1 MTLFKYFRL
10 LLVTIIFGL
19 SSYQFSWAAQANFSW
34 LPNDPSD
41 GTVGYI
47 LHYGKSSRNYTES
60 VDVGSP
66 APVNGRIHAS
76 VATLAAEQT
85 YFFTVTAYNAKRAES
100 PYPNEVITTTPKKV
114 TPEFA
119 LRINAG
125 GGQYTDGNGDVWS
138 ADSGFNTGSKSS
150 TTTAI
155 GGTSDDALFQ
165 TQRWDANGGEELKY
179 SFDVPNGDYVVNLYF
194 AEVYSGAFYSGGRQ
208 FDILL
213 EGSTAEYKMDIY
225 DEVGKNTAHKKSY
238 EVSVIDGKL
247 NMEFLHGIENPTIS
261 AIEIVS
267 FAVKDTEP
275 APEPAPEEGEDTGAS
290 FALRVNA
297 GGGAYT
303 DKNGDVWSAD
313 SGYNTGS
320 KSSTSVAI
328 SSTED
333 DVLFQTQRWDAKAGE
348 ELKYSFDVPNGAYV
362 VNLYFAEVYNVVHR
376 KGGRMFDILLE
387 GSNVESNFDIYSV
400 AGANTAH
407 MQSYE
412 VNVVDG
418 QINMEFLH
426 GVENPTISA
435 IEVLSYAVKDPEF
448 VLLVNAGGGE
458 YTDSNGDVW
467 SADFGF
473 NTGNKSSTS
482 VAIGS
487 TEDDAL
493 FQTQRWDAKTGE
505 ELKYSFDVPNGN
517 YVVNLYFAEVYTVVH
532 RNGGRVFA
540 VLLEGSNVESKFDIY
555 SVAGANTAH
564 MRSYEVSVVDG
575 QLNMEFLHGV
585 ENPTISAIEIFSY

>member
-66 APVNGRIHAS
+66 APVNGRVNAS
-76 VATLAAEQT
+76 VATLEAEQT
-85 YFFTVTAYNAKRAES
+85 YYFTVTAYNAQGSES
-100 PYPNEVITTTPKKV
+100 PYPNEVICITPSRV
-114 TPEFA
+114 IPEFA

-125 GGQYTDGNGDVWS
+125 GGEYTDGNGDVWS
-138 ADSGFNTGSKSS
+138 ADSGFNTGNISS
-150 TTTAI
+150 TTSAI
-155 GGTSDDALFQ
+155 GGTSNDVLFQ
-165 TQRWDANGGEELKY
+165 TQRWDDKAGEELKY
-179 SFDVPNGDYVVNLYF
+179 SFDVPDGDYVVNLYF
-194 AEVYSGAFYSGGRQ
+194 AENYSGASYSGGRQ

-213 EGSTAEYKMDIY
+213 EGSTVEYKLDIY
-225 DEVGKNTAHKKSY
+225 DEVGKNTAHMKSY
-238 EVSVIDGKL
+238 EVSVIDGQL
-247 NMEFLHGIENPTIS
+247 NMELLHGIENPTIA

-267 FAVKDTEP
+267 FAVKDP
-275 APEPAPEEGEDTGAS
+275 APAPSPDAG

-313 SGYNTGS
+313 SGYNTGN

-328 SSTED
+328 SGTED
-333 DVLFQTQRWDAKAGE
+333 DVLFQTQRWDDASGE
-348 ELKYSFDVPNGAYV
+348 ELKYSFDVPDGAYV
-362 VNLYFAEVYNVVHR
+362 VNLYFAENYTGALRQGARV
-376 KGGRMFDILLE
+376 FDVLLE
-387 GSNVESNFDIYSV
+387 GSNVERNFDIYSV
-400 AGANTAH
+400 AGANTAL
-407 MQSYE
+407 MRSYV

-418 QINMEFLH
+418 QLNMEFLH

-435 IEVLSYAVKDPEF
+435 IEVLSSAVKDPDF

-473 NTGNKSSTS
+473 NTGSKSSTS
-482 VAIGS
+482 VAISG

-493 FQTQRWDAKTGE
+493 FQTQRWDGKTGE

-517 YVVNLYFAEVYTVVH
+517 YVVNLYFAENYTGAL
-532 RNGGRVFA
+532 RQGARVFD
-540 VLLEGSNVESKFDIY
+540 VLLEGYNVEHNFDIY
-555 SVAGANTAH
+555 SVAGANAAH
-564 MRSYEVSVVDG
+564 IRSYEVTVVDG
-575 QLNMEFLHGV
+575 QINMEFLHGV

>member
-66 APVNGRIHAS
+66 APVNGRVNAS
-76 VATLAAEQT
+76 VATLEAEQT
-85 YFFTVTAYNAKRAES
+85 YYFTVTAYNAQGSES
-100 PYPNEVITTTPKKV
+100 PYPNEVICITPSRV
-114 TPEFA
+114 IPEFA

-125 GGQYTDGNGDVWS
+125 GGEYTDGNGDVWS
-138 ADSGFNTGSKSS
+138 ADSGFNTGNISS
-150 TTTAI
+150 TTSAI
-155 GGTSDDALFQ
+155 GGTSNDVLFQ
-165 TQRWDANGGEELKY
+165 TQRWDDKAGEELKY
-179 SFDVPNGDYVVNLYF
+179 SFDVPDGDYVVNLYF
-194 AEVYSGAFYSGGRQ
+194 AENYSGASYSGGRQ

-213 EGSTAEYKMDIY
+213 EGSTVEYKLDIY
-225 DEVGKNTAHKKSY
+225 DEVGKNTAHMKSY
-238 EVSVIDGKL
+238 EVSVIDGQL
-247 NMEFLHGIENPTIS
+247 NMELLHGIENPTIA

-267 FAVKDTEP
+267 FAVKDP
-275 APEPAPEEGEDTGAS
+275 APAPSPDAG

-313 SGYNTGS
+313 SGYNTGN

-328 SSTED
+328 SGTED
-333 DVLFQTQRWDAKAGE
+333 DVLFQTQRWDDASGE
-348 ELKYSFDVPNGAYV
+348 ELKYSFDVPDGAYV
-362 VNLYFAEVYNVVHR
+362 VNLYFAENYTGALRQGARV
-376 KGGRMFDILLE
+376 FDVLLE
-387 GSNVESNFDIYSV
+387 GNNVERNFDIYGV
-400 AGANTAH
+400 AGANTAL
-407 MQSYE
+407 MMSYV

-418 QINMEFLH
+418 QLNMEFLH

-435 IEVLSYAVKDPEF
+435 IEVLSSAVKDPDF

-473 NTGNKSSTS
+473 NTGSKSSTS
-482 VAIGS
+482 VAISG

-493 FQTQRWDAKTGE
+493 FQTQRWDGKTGE

-517 YVVNLYFAEVYTVVH
+517 YVVNLYFAENYTGAL
-532 RNGGRVFA
+532 RQGARVFD
-540 VLLEGSNVESKFDIY
+540 VLLEGSNVERNFDIY

-564 MRSYEVSVVDG
+564 IRSYEVSVVDG

-585 ENPTISAIEIFSY
+585 ENPTISAIEVFSH

>member
-66 APVNGRIHAS
+66 APVNGRVNAS
-76 VATLAAEQT
+76 VATLEAEQT
-85 YFFTVTAYNAKRAES
+85 YYFTVTAYNAQGSES
-100 PYPNEVITTTPKKV
+100 PYPNEVICITPSRV
-114 TPEFA
+114 IPEFA

-125 GGQYTDGNGDVWS
+125 GGEYTDGNGDVWS
-138 ADSGFNTGSKSS
+138 ADSGFNTGNISS
-150 TTTAI
+150 TTSAI
-155 GGTSDDALFQ
+155 GGTSNDVLFQ
-165 TQRWDANGGEELKY
+165 TQRWDDKAGEELKY
-179 SFDVPNGDYVVNLYF
+179 SFDVPDGDYVVNLYF
-194 AEVYSGAFYSGGRQ
+194 AENYSGASYSGGRQ

-213 EGSTAEYKMDIY
+213 EGSTVEYKLDIY
-225 DEVGKNTAHKKSY
+225 DEVGKNTAHMKSY
-238 EVSVIDGKL
+238 EVSVIDGQL
-247 NMEFLHGIENPTIS
+247 NMELLHGIENPTIA

-267 FAVKDTEP
+267 FAVKDP
-275 APEPAPEEGEDTGAS
+275 APAPSPDAG

-313 SGYNTGS
+313 SGYNTGN

-328 SSTED
+328 SGTED
-333 DVLFQTQRWDAKAGE
+333 DVLFQTQRWDDASGE
-348 ELKYSFDVPNGAYV
+348 ELKYSFDVPDGAYV
-362 VNLYFAEVYNVVHR
+362 VNLYFAENYTGALRQGARV
-376 KGGRMFDILLE
+376 FDVLFE
-387 GSNVESNFDIYSV
+387 GSNAERNFDIYSV
-400 AGANTAH
+400 AGANTAL
-407 MQSYE
+407 MRSYV

-418 QINMEFLH
+418 QLNMEFLH

-435 IEVLSYAVKDPEF
+435 IEVLSSAVKDPDF

-473 NTGNKSSTS
+473 NTGSKSSTS
-482 VAIGS
+482 VAISG

-493 FQTQRWDAKTGE
+493 FQTQRWDGKTGE

-517 YVVNLYFAEVYTVVH
+517 YVVNLYFAENYTGAL
-532 RNGGRVFA
+532 RQGARVFD
-540 VLLEGSNVESKFDIY
+540 VLLEGSNVERNFDIY

-564 MRSYEVSVVDG
+564 IRSYEVSVVDG

-585 ENPTISAIEIFSY
+585 ENPTISAIEVFSH